1 MKYLYILVDPESG
14 FYTEQTYV
22 SMLSLRHVSPNA
34 QISLIVDD
42 ETDMNNKSSFF
53 SQLKQIV
60 NEYKKIHLDKNI
72 TPVARSRFLKTT
84 MRQNIEGDFLYI
96 DSDTIWVNPI
106 QEADFSFDIMGV
118 LDQHV
123 TFSNKKSKETFIKL
137 FTETN
142 CFPETEYFING
153 GVLFSR
159 DSDFSKSFFEQWHEK
174 WIQTSKSGIFV
185 DQPSL
190 NYVISKNINNKVF
203 LLPGE
208 YNCQISNSW
217 DFFFKAKII
226 HYFSSCSLEDIVF
239 GSPYILQQRSFWEQ
253 FKYNLTESYLERIIT
268 SPLTLF
274 EEGIM
279 IKSAAERNFEET
291 NIYGFAKD
299 VYTRKMQGKKSR
311 FDLIEKI
318 LTHFIKKPK

>member
-1 MKYLYILVDPESG
+1 MKYLYILVDSESG
-14 FYTEQTYV
+14 FYTKQTYV
-22 SMLSLRHVSPNA
+22 SMLSLKHVSPNA
-34 QISLIVDD
+34 QISLLVDD
-42 ETDMNNKSSFF
+42 ETDINNKSSFF
-53 SQLKQIV
+53 AQLKQIA
-60 NEYKKIHLDKNI
+60 NEYKSIPLDKSI
-72 TPVARSRFLKTT
+72 PPVAKSRFLKTT

-96 DSDTIWVNPI
+96 DSDTIWANPI

-123 TFSNKKSKETFIKL
+123 TFSKKKSKEAFIKL
-137 FTETN
+137 FTETD

-190 NYVISKNINNKVF
+190 NYVISKKINNKYF

-226 HYFSSCSLEDIVF
+226 HYFSSNSIKNNPFDC
-239 GSPYILQQRSFWEQ
+239 PYLLQKQSFWQ
-253 FKYNLTESYLERIIT
+253 HLQSDASLIKTEEIIT
-268 SPLTLF
+268 NPITLF
-274 EEGIM
+274 EKGFT
-279 IKSAAERNFEET
+279 IKTAAARNFEESR
-291 NIYGFAKD
+291 IYGLAKD
-299 VYTRKMQGKKSR
+299 LYTRKISGQKSK

-318 LTHFIKKPK
+318 LSYISKK

>member
-1 MKYLYILVDPESG
+1 MKYLYILVDSESG
-14 FYTEQTYV
+14 FYTKQTYV
-22 SMLSLRHVSPNA
+22 SMRSLKHVSPNA
-34 QISLIVDD
+34 QISLLVDD
-42 ETDMNNKSSFF
+42 ETDINNKSSFF
-53 SQLKQIV
+53 AQLKQIA
-60 NEYKKIHLDKNI
+60 NEYKSIPLDKSI
-72 TPVARSRFLKTT
+72 PPVAKSRFLKTT

-96 DSDTIWVNPI
+96 DSDTIWANPI
-106 QEADFSFDIMGV
+106 QETDFSFDIMGV

-123 TFSNKKSKETFIKL
+123 TFSKKKSKETFIKL

-142 CFPETEYFING
+142 CFPETDYFING

-190 NYVISKNINNKVF
+190 NYVISKKINNKHL

-226 HYFSSCSLEDIVF
+226 HYFSSCSLENNVF
-239 GSPYILQQRSFWEQ
+239 GSPYILQQQSFWKQ
-253 FKYNLTESYLERIIT
+253 FEDSLSESYLERIIT

-291 NIYGFAKD
+291 KIYGFAKD
-299 VYTRKMQGKKSR
+299 IYIRKKQGKNSR

-318 LTHFIKKPK
+318 LTHFIKKTK

>member
-1 MKYLYILVDPESG
+1 MKYLYILVDSESG
-14 FYTEQTYV
+14 FYTKQTYV
-22 SMLSLRHVSPNA
+22 SMLSLKHVSPNA
-34 QISLIVDD
+34 QISLLVDD

-53 SQLKQIV
+53 AQLKQIA
-60 NEYKKIHLDKNI
+60 NEYKSIPLDKSI
-72 TPVARSRFLKTT
+72 PPVAKSRFLKTT

-96 DSDTIWVNPI
+96 DSDTIWANPI
-106 QEADFSFDIMGV
+106 QETDFSFDIMGV

-123 TFSNKKSKETFIKL
+123 TFSKKKSTDAFIKL
-137 FTETN
+137 FTETD

-190 NYVISKNINNKVF
+190 NYVISKNISNKDF

-226 HYFSSCSLEDIVF
+226 HYFSSCSLEDSVF
-239 GSPYILQQRSFWEQ
+239 GSPYILQQQSFWKQ
-253 FKYNLTESYLERIIT
+253 FEANLTESYLERIIT

-291 NIYGFAKD
+291 KIFGFAKD
-299 VYTRKMQGKKSR
+299 IYARKMQGKKSR

-318 LTHFIKKPK
+318 LTHFIKKNK